1 MSTNV
6 SAAIETA
13 RSLRTW
19 TEIDRLADAKRQTF
33 LDRLHASAQTVSGIQ
48 LGDWDK
54 NFVADLVASP
64 RPFDDQQR
72 DAIDGLRRRFEHR
85 L

>member
-1 MSTNV
+1 MSDV
-6 SAAIETA
+6 STAIQTA
-13 RSLRTW
+13 RSALNW
-19 TEIDRLADAKRQTF
+19 NEIDRLADASRQMF

-64 RPFDDQQR
+64 RPFDEQQR
-72 DAIDGLRRRFEHR
+72 TAIDALRKSFEHR